1 MSERAFTLR
10 VMTWPWWVLGFAVGT
25 GLGFG
30 LGRASKKPPP
40 SVPDSLGSSSWIER
54 HQRLKDS
61 AGIAAKNTDVH
72 DQRERTKHQ
81 TLQMQL
87 SPHFMFNAL
96 SSVQWLWAD
105 SKHDQARDCFASFVH
120 LWRRHWTDAS
130 SSSHSLRKELAS
142 LEEYVHLE
150 SSRRGTAVAWRVRL
164 VGRVNLDAEVPA
176 LLFQPALE
184 NALWHGF
191 AEMPADPTLEITVQ
205 TLDSTRRDPWIS
217 VHVRDN
223 GKGLPIPTSAS
234 PRKRRTSLGLTITRD
249 RLRALHPHAS
259 VQVASAAAP
268 WSTETTFTL
277 PARLPAS

>member
-1 MSERAFTLR
+1 
-10 VMTWPWWVLGFAVGT
+10 MTWPWWVLGFAVGT
-25 GLGFG
+25 GLGYG
-30 LGRASKKPPP
+30 LGRASKRRRP
-40 SVPDSLGSSSWIER
+40 SVPELPRSPSLSWLER

-61 AGIAAKNTDVH
+61 AGIAAKNMDVH

-120 LWRRHWTDAS
+120 LWRKHWTDAA

-150 SSRRGTAVAWRVRL
+150 SSRRGTSVAWRVNII
-164 VGRVNLDAEVPA
+164 GQVNLDTEVPA

-191 AEMPADPTLEITVQ
+191 AEMPANPTLEITVQ
-205 TLDSTRRDPWIS
+205 TLNSTRRDPWIS
-217 VHVRDN
+217 VHVHDN
-223 GKGLPIPTSAS
+223 GVGLPHSTSTSTRKRSAS
-234 PRKRRTSLGLTITRD
+234 MGLAITRD
-249 RLRALHPHAS
+249 RLHALHPHAS
-259 VQVASAAAP
+259 VQVARATPP

-277 PARLPAS
+277 PARLPTS

>member
-1 MSERAFTLR
+1 LR
-10 VMTWPWWVLGFAVGT
+10 GMTWLWWVLGLALGT

-30 LGRASKKPPP
+30 LGRTSKRPLPGATPPP
-40 SVPDSLGSSSWIER
+40 GSASPSWLER
-54 HQRLKDS
+54 HQRLRDS
-61 AGIAAKNTDVH
+61 KGIAAKNMNVR
-72 DQRERTKHQ
+72 DQRERTKHR

-105 SKHDQARDCFASFVH
+105 SKHDRARDCFASFVH
-120 LWRRHWTDAS
+120 LWRKHWTDDS

-164 VGRVNLDAEVPA
+164 VGHVNLDAKVPA

-191 AEMPADPTLEITVQ
+191 AEMPSDPTIEITVRAM
-205 TLDSTRRDPWIS
+205 DSERRDPWIS

-223 GKGLPIPTSAS
+223 GKGLPMPTSSS
-234 PRKRRTSLGLTITRD
+234 PRKRRASLGLTITRD
-249 RLRALHPHAS
+249 RLHALHPHAS

-277 PARLPAS
+277 PARLPKS